1 MVAVMSDAPSAQPTE
16 SAADAVSDA
25 MFEYGS
31 DDRDVDGI
39 LDPEQAMG
47 LDAEEELEDG
57 YSPPEEPSGVEEF
70 GTTVD
75 EQMTGES
82 LADREMRTH
91 PDGWTDPDV
100 DSARAGRLVDSQ
112 EGGPTDTEAD
122 LIAREVPRDVARDIA
137 RDIAREPGGE
147 GDLTAEEAAI
157 HRIDPEPG
165 LERDL
170 GAVATDEGSTN
181 V

>member
-1 MVAVMSDAPSAQPTE
+1 MSAAPSDQPSE

-57 YSPPEEPSGVEEF
+57 YSPPDEPTGVEEF
-70 GTTVD
+70 GTTVE

-82 LADREMRTH
+82 LADREMRSH
-91 PDGWTDPDV
+91 PDGWIDPGLDTD
-100 DSARAGRLVDSQ
+100 RADRLVDSQ
-112 EGGPTDTEAD
+112 EGGPVDTEAD
-122 LIAREVPRDVARDIA
+122 LVAREVVAREVV
-137 RDIAREPGGE
+137 ARELEGE

-165 LERDL
+165 LERDP
-170 GAVATDEGSTN
+170 GTVATDEGSTN
-181 V
+181 T